1 MLPESFSD
9 FGGVA
14 GGRHDRMASG
24 QGGFGQVDAHA
35 TGGTG
40 DEPDLVGHDDAFLR
54 YGRRS
59 VQPAHYWSQ
68 AGSDRDSAALP
79 GGALTGPPPVLGPR
93 MFDPVD
99 TNDLGEFLI
108 SRRAKLSLQQAGLPD
123 FGGRRRVPGLREEVA
138 LLAGMSAEYYKRLER
153 GNAKGV
159 SDAVIDG
166 VSRALQLDAAEHAH
180 LCDLVRAANAGTPR
194 RGRPTRRRA

>member
-1 MLPESFSD
+1 MAATLLAHHRQDRAGHVQRAEEVGLHLLAHLLVADLLEVAGVEVAGVDQHVDSSETLNRSLGGGGRRCGVGDVQGQGEEVLVLPESFSD

-79 GGALTGPPPVLGPR
+79 
-93 MFDPVD
+93 
-99 TNDLGEFLI
+99 
-108 SRRAKLSLQQAGLPD
+108 
-123 FGGRRRVPGLREEVA
+123 EV
-138 LLAGMSAEYYKRLER
+138 
-153 GNAKGV
+153 
-159 SDAVIDG
+159 
-166 VSRALQLDAAEHAH
+166 H
-180 LCDLVRAANAGTPR
+180 
-194 RGRPTRRRA
+194 